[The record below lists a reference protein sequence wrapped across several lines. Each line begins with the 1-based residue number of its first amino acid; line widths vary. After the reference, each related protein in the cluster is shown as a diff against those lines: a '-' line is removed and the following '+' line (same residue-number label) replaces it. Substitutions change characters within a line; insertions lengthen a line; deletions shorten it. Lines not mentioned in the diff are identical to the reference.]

1 MRTGTTT
8 PSKPLF
14 APQFPLSPPPIDM
27 TTEKGV
33 ALVTGASQGI
43 GRAIALRLATDG
55 FDVALN
61 DIPSHEAML
70 KITAEEVATRG
81 RRVHCVLAD
90 VSSEKQVETMFSD
103 VVRAL
108 GGLDVMVANAGISI
122 MKSFV
127 ETTAEDL
134 DRIVGVNLRGTFL
147 CYKYAGLQMIA
158 QGRGGRIIGACSG
171 TGKQGQASLSAYSAS
186 KFGIRA
192 LTQSAAL
199 EFGAHGITVNAY
211 APGPVKTP
219 MWDDLESTLGTP
231 PGVLEDQ
238 LSQSAAVGYVG
249 MPADIAAL
257 VSFLASKES
266 HLLTGQSISIDG
278 GRFFD

>member
-1 MRTGTTT
+1 M
-8 PSKPLF
+8 
-14 APQFPLSPPPIDM
+14 
-27 TTEKGV
+27 V
-33 ALVTGASQGI
+33 
-43 GRAIALRLATDG
+43 
-55 FDVALN
+55 
-61 DIPSHEAML
+61 
-70 KITAEEVATRG
+70 
-81 RRVHCVLAD
+81 
-90 VSSEKQVETMFSD
+90 SD

-108 GGLDVMVANAGISI
+108 GGLDVMVANAGISM

-134 DRIVGVNLRGTFL
+134 DRVIGVNLRGTFL

-192 LTQSAAL
+192 LTQCAAL
-199 EFGAHGITVNAY
+199 EFGAHRITVNAY

-219 MWDDLESTLGTP
+219 MWDDLESTLGSP

-238 LSQSAAVGYVG
+238 LSKGAAVGYVG
-249 MPADIAAL
+249 LPADIAEL

-266 HLLTGQSISIDG
+266 HLITGQSISIDG
-278 GRFFD
+278 GRYFD

>member
-1 MRTGTTT
+1 MALVT
-8 PSKPLF
+8 
-14 APQFPLSPPPIDM
+14 
-27 TTEKGV
+27 KGV

-43 GRAIALRLATDG
+43 GRAIALRLAKDG
-55 FDVALN
+55 YDIALN
-61 DIPSHEAML
+61 DIPAHEAML
-70 KITAEEVATRG
+70 GITAEEVASRG
-81 RRVHCVLAD
+81 RRAHCVLAD
-90 VSSEKQVETMFSD
+90 VSSEKQVETMVSD

-108 GGLDVMVANAGISI
+108 GGLDVMVANAGVSM

-134 DRIVGVNLRGTFL
+134 DRVIGVNLRGTFL

-192 LTQSAAL
+192 LTQCAAL
-199 EFGAHGITVNAY
+199 EFGGHRITVNSY

-219 MWDDLESTLGTP
+219 MCTLRRDDLESTLGSP

-238 LSQSAAVGYVG
+238 LAKGAAVGYVG
-249 MPADIAAL
+249 QPSDIAEL

-266 HLLTGQSISIDG
+266 HLITGQSISIDG

>member
-1 MRTGTTT
+1 
-8 PSKPLF
+8 
-14 APQFPLSPPPIDM
+14 M
-27 TTEKGV
+27 TVAKGV

-43 GRAIALRLATDG
+43 GRAIALRLASDG
-55 FDVALN
+55 YDVALN
-61 DIPSHEAML
+61 DVPTREAML
-70 KITAEEVATRG
+70 KITAEEVASRG
-81 RRVHCVLAD
+81 RRTQCVLVD
-90 VSSEKQVETMFSD
+90 VSSEKQVENMISD
-103 VVRAL
+103 VVREL

-127 ETTAEDL
+127 DTTAEDL

-147 CYKYAGLQMIA
+147 CYKYAGMQMIA

-192 LTQSAAL
+192 LTQCAAL

-219 MWDDLESTLGTP
+219 MWDDLESTLGSP

-238 LSQSAAVGYVG
+238 LAQGAAVGYVG

-266 HLLTGQSISIDG
+266 HLITGQSLSIDG

>member
-1 MRTGTTT
+1 
-8 PSKPLF
+8 
-14 APQFPLSPPPIDM
+14 M
-27 TTEKGV
+27 TIAKGV

-43 GRAIALRLATDG
+43 GRAIALRLAADG

-61 DIPSHEAML
+61 DIPSREAML
-70 KITAEEVATRG
+70 KVTTDEVAARG
-81 RRVHCVLAD
+81 RRVHSVLVD
-90 VSSEKQVETMFSD
+90 VSCEKQVETMVSD
-103 VVRAL
+103 VVHAL

-134 DRIVGVNLRGTFL
+134 DRIIGVNLRGTFL

-186 KFGIRA
+186 KFAIRG

-219 MWDDLESTLGTP
+219 MWDDLESTLGSA
-231 PGVLEDQ
+231 PGLLEEKLAQ
-238 LSQSAAVGYVG
+238 KAAVGYVG
-249 MPADIAAL
+249 QPADIAAV
-257 VSFLASKES
+257 VSFLASKDS
-266 HLLTGQSISIDG
+266 HLITGQSISIDG
-278 GRFFD
+278 GLFFD